1 MADIA
6 EDLIA
11 FLTADSTIA
20 ALVTDANSVVG
31 ICHNIVPQE
40 MAFPLVWL
48 RRASRETE
56 RTLDAAVGEQPD
68 SVRFDLECYGDD
80 LEEAMDLA
88 DAVTAR
94 LDNYRGT
101 FGTRTAQ
108 GMFVEDA
115 SDDYVPRGIMG
126 DESIHFAA
134 LSVQIFK

>member
-11 FLTADSTIA
+11 FLAADATIA
-20 ALVTDANSVVG
+20 GLVTDADGDVG
-31 ICHNIVPQE
+31 VHHNIVPQDSE
-40 MAFPLVWL
+40 FPLVWL
-48 RRASRETE
+48 RRASRENE
-56 RTLDAAVGEQPD
+56 RTLDAAVGDDPD
-68 SVRFDLECYGDD
+68 SVRFDIECYGDD
-80 LEEAMDLA
+80 LDEAMSLA
-88 DAVTAR
+88 AAVTAR
-94 LDNYRGT
+94 LDNYRGAY
-101 FGTRTAQ
+101 GTRTAQ